1 MGFST
6 RPHPHVNR
14 QGISH
19 DFAPGPPT
27 HLTAT
32 FDGDLSGVATVR
44 EEVRGLAVRAGF
56 GERANDVALALAEL
70 LANAVEHGT
79 PPVRVDAWW
88 DGRLV
93 VEVADVGTGLDRDAV
108 WRSHP
113 PSPQGDRGR
122 GLWIVRQLMDVVIVH
137 CDADGTRIHVELSPE
152 PHIGA

>member
-1 MGFST
+1 MTPKGI
-6 RPHPHVNR
+6 PHD
-14 QGISH
+14 S
-19 DFAPGPPT
+19 APEPPT
-27 HLTAT
+27 RLSAT
-32 FDGDLSGVATVR
+32 FDGDLSGIPAVR
-44 EEVRGLAVRAGF
+44 EDVRGLALRSGF

-79 PPVRVDAWW
+79 APVHVDAWW

-93 VEVADVGTGLDRDAV
+93 VEVRDAGTGLDRDAV

-122 GLWIVRQLMDVVIVH
+122 GLWIVRQLMDVVIV
-137 CDADGTRIHVELSPE
+137 DSDEAGTRIHVELSPE